1 METEPLS
8 DDINMTVSSEIEGIV
23 RSLVANDEVIFK
35 SQQRGESEPNEMEK
49 TDIALAIFNKNKTSF
64 LMKFGRYLNE
74 QQLQFFNQ
82 YASEDSEPADYQEI
96 RIVLDSLKLNLQTNG
111 RNIQVKNRR

>member
-1 METEPLS
+1 METDPFS
-8 DDINMTVSSEIEGIV
+8 NNINMTVSSEIDGIV
-23 RSLVANDEVIFK
+23 RSLVVNNEVIFK

-82 YASEDSEPADYQEI
+82 YASEDSEPADFQEI
-96 RIVLDSLKLNLQTNG
+96 RIVLDSLKLNLQTNS